1 MLINL
6 LIVLDVSQ
14 LEHIVEIN
22 MSKGK
27 NKDDKS
33 ENVHDNLEKENLS
46 LILETLEG
54 INNTNEFKTVLFE
67 SMEATRLVMNSE
79 ASSLLLVDDEKGE
92 LFISVPTGPA
102 RNEVAGK
109 SIPKEKGIAGWV
121 LENKKPYFTND
132 VTKSDYFYGDL
143 VENFTTT
150 NLICVP
156 LINRNDE
163 VVGVIQ
169 ALNRRNNEEY
179 HEEDVPVFEALA
191 THITIAIERTRK
203 IDAMRETIHQKDV
216 MIAEI
221 HHRVK
226 NNLQALSDQ
235 IQKDTKEISDQKA
248 KDLFKKVEVRMKS
261 MSKLHDMLVEK
272 KVNENIDLHSYIKN
286 LVDKIED
293 SMSFHQLDIDVDVS
307 GSQFK
312 ISQTKAL
319 LCGLILNELLIN
331 VYKHAYIEGTKNV
344 NKIEVNVAN
353 DEGLA
358 ILSVADNGIGLPDNF
373 TLESKQN
380 IGMWIVHE
388 LLQKL
393 NAEMTILNDPGARF
407 TITFKS

>member
-1 MLINL
+1 VLINS

-14 LEHIVEIN
+14 LEYIFEIN

-33 ENVHDNLEKENLS
+33 ENIHNNLEKENLS

-102 RNEVAGK
+102 KNEVAGK

-132 VTKSDYFYGDL
+132 VTKSDHFYGDL
-143 VENFTTT
+143 VENFTTR

-156 LINRNDE
+156 LINRNEE
-163 VVGVIQ
+163 VVGVVQ

-307 GSQFK
+307 GSEFK

-331 VYKHAYIEGTKNV
+331 VYKHAYLEGTKNV